1 MNAIEEI
8 EISSERYRRARCK
21 RCKKKIM
28 PLEIRA
34 SVLGRFT
41 GYLCEKCARMEI
53 EVIPIHLKKII
64 ERLDKLS
71 KMSDEEKRTQLNRMM
86 ILKKLE

>member
-28 PLEIRA
+28 PLQIRA

-41 GYLCEKCARMEI
+41 GYLCEKCARMEMEI
-53 EVIPIHLKKII
+53 IPTQLKETINKIN
-64 ERLDKLS
+64 KLS
-71 KMSDEEKRTQLNRMM
+71 KMSDDEKRVHLNRMM